1 MKKYAAVAM
10 IGNHN
15 LVNGHGSI
23 ECTVKDVKLIKDCD
37 DRMELVKEYAFRPTE
52 YKDNGK
58 WYSYSVMKRTEAHM
72 LLKRFDKLG

>member
-23 ECTVKDVKLIKDCD
+23 ECTVKDVELIKDCD
-37 DRMELVKEYAFRPTE
+37 DRMELVKEYAFRPIE
-52 YKDNGK
+52 YRNDGK
-58 WYSYSVMKRTEAHM
+58 WCSYSVMKRTEARL

>member
-15 LVNGHGSI
+15 FVNGHGSI
-23 ECTVKDVKLIKDCD
+23 ECTVKDVELVKDSD
-37 DRMELVKEYAFRPTE
+37 DRMELVKEYASRSTE

-58 WYSYSVMKRTEAHM
+58 WYSYNVMKRTEARK
-72 LLKRFDKLG
+72 LLKQFDKLG